1 MKKIKGL
8 KANADS
14 ANSTHLANSLKKNSS
29 LKKSK
34 IQKLKIK
41 NVNKSCSVLSKKKQ
55 CNKENHL
62 KIIVNYSEKNTN
74 NTITTHDF

>member
-1 MKKIKGL
+1 MLTLQIPLTWQILKKKI
-8 KANADS
+8 
-14 ANSTHLANSLKKNSS
+14 SS